1 MIHGGPTAAARP
13 EMQVGTQYWT
23 SRGFAVVD
31 VNYRG
36 STGYGRAYRDLL
48 QGTWGIADVE
58 ACVAAARFLAGRG
71 AVDSD
76 RPCTRGG
83 SARGLHTPPPPPL
96 PHAVAGAPPP
106 PG

>member
-58 ACVAAARFLAGRG
+58 DCVAAARFLAERG
-71 AVDSD
+71 DVDSD
-76 RPCTRGG
+76 RLCIRGG
-83 SARGLHTPPPPPL
+83 SARSEEHTSEL
-96 PHAVAGAPPP
+96 QSLMRISYAVLC
-106 PG
+106 